1 MRDSLQ
7 GIPPTLQA
15 LVDQLAKLPGV
26 GKKSAQR
33 MAIHLLKQSTEQAAA
48 LAQAIL
54 DVKEK
59 LRLCRKCFN
68 ISEGELCS
76 LCSDTR
82 RDAQVVCVVEQAT
95 DILPLE
101 KSQAFSGLYHVL
113 GGVLAPLDR
122 QNESDL
128 NLPHLVSRIGQDNV
142 HEVIIA
148 TNPTSEGEMTALL
161 IAQQLKP
168 TGVKVTRIARGVPVG
183 SELEFA
189 DEATLTRAIQ
199 GRGEL

>member
-1 MRDSLQ
+1 MS
-7 GIPPTLQA
+7 GIPPTLQTLA
-15 LVDQLAKLPGV
+15 DQLAKLPGI

-33 MAIHLLKQSTEQAAA
+33 MAIHILKQSTDQANL

-54 DVKEK
+54 DVKAK
-59 LRLCRKCFN
+59 LQLCSSCFN
-68 ISEGELCS
+68 ISEGERCAI
-76 LCSDTR
+76 CSDTR
-82 RDAQVVCVVEQAT
+82 RDQQMICVVEQAT

-128 NLPHLVSRIGQDNV
+128 HIEELVHRIRRDQV
-142 HEVIIA
+142 REVIIA
-148 TNPTSEGEMTALL
+148 TNPTSEGETTALL
-161 IAQQLKP
+161 VAQRLKP

-189 DEATLTRAIQ
+189 DEATLTRALQ